1 MIVIDEKEL
10 KEIIIKDCN
19 KWLDEQQLSNNIKN
33 IETYIT
39 GLYYDLADDIEI
51 IRDDFIVPKDLTD
64 MSAIIYIENYIEK
77 ILKENMKGR

>member
-39 GLYYDLADDIEI
+39 GLYYDLADDIEV
-51 IRDDFIVPKDLTD
+51 IRDDFFVPKDLTD
-64 MSAIIYIENYIEK
+64 MSAIIYIENYIER

>member
-1 MIVIDEKEL
+1 MIVVDEKEL

-33 IETYIT
+33 IETYISS
-39 GLYYDLADDIEI
+39 LYYDLADDIEV
-51 IRDDFIVPKDLTD
+51 IRDDFFVPKDLTD
-64 MSAIIYIENYIEK
+64 MSAIIYIENYVEK

>member
-1 MIVIDEKEL
+1 MIVVDEKEL

-39 GLYYDLADDIEI
+39 GLYYDLADDIEV
-51 IRDDFIVPKDLTD
+51 IRDDFFVPKDLTD
-64 MSAIIYIENYIEK
+64 MSAIIYIENYIER

>member
-33 IETYIT
+33 IETYIS
-39 GLYYDLADDIEI
+39 GLYYDLADDIEV
-51 IRDDFIVPKDLTD
+51 IRDDFFVPKDLTD

>member
-39 GLYYDLADDIEI
+39 GLYYDLADDIEV
-51 IRDDFIVPKDLTD
+51 IRDDFFVPKDLTD